1 MNQAGGEAVLNLGFS
16 PLVPQRWPRS
26 AGIPLAHPLRAFTE
40 GVSTAYAM
48 GCPLHP
54 SARTRH
60 SARAPRARRDDH
72 AGPSLFGPVSSGL
85 SSFADPL
92 ARDWIILIR
101 RRREKLVARFSLRL
115 LGQHRIGCIGQSLFQ
130 NLAWGLARPEV
141 SGVIEV

>member
-1 MNQAGGEAVLNLGFS
+1 MAAVCRDPSRSPPQSIHGG
-16 PLVPQRWPRS
+16 VP
-26 AGIPLAHPLRAFTE
+26 
-40 GVSTAYAM
+40 TAYAM
-48 GCPLHP
+48 GCPLLER
-54 SARTRH
+54 ARTRH
-60 SARAPRARRDDH
+60 SAHAPRARRDDH

-115 LGQHRIGCIGQSLFQ
+115 LAQHRIGCIGQSLFQ
-130 NLAWGLARPEV
+130 NLAWGLVRPEV